1 MRMMEFVVLL
11 MVMGTLPAAEGA
23 GAAGGRL
30 AADAPV
36 DEILEALDERGR
48 DLRDFRADVRLTE
61 TDPNFG
67 LSTARLGRVW
77 YERRDEHNAR
87 IRVTFD
93 KREER
98 GRMVDEQIDYL
109 LDDGWLVDRNYRQR
123 VEVRR
128 QVLRPGERVDLLK
141 LGEGPFPLPIGQD
154 KQEVHRLFVV
164 EKLDGGDNPPANSV
178 HIRLT
183 PREGTQFSRDYHA
196 IEVWVDLDTAMP
208 ARIETED
215 SRQAGI
221 RTTDLSNI
229 RVNEG
234 VEAEDFVLPAVG
246 ADWQRRDEGFEG

>member
-1 MRMMEFVVLL
+1 MRMMDFVLL
-11 MVMGTLPAAEGA
+11 VLLGTLPTADAAA
-23 GAAGGRL
+23 PGGQRL

-36 DEILEALDERGR
+36 DAILDALDERGR
-48 DLRDFRADVRLTE
+48 DLRDFQADVRLTE

-98 GRMVDEQIDYL
+98 GQVLDERIDYM
-109 LDDGWLVDRNYRQR
+109 LDEGWLVDRNYRQR

-154 KQEVHRLFVV
+154 KQEVHRLFTVD
-164 EKLDGGDNPPANSV
+164 KLDGGDDPPVNTL

-183 PREGTQFSRDYHA
+183 PREGTQFARDYHS
-196 IEVWVDLDTAMP
+196 IEVWVDLETAMP
-208 ARIETED
+208 SRIETED
-215 SRQAGI
+215 SRQASI

-234 VEAEDFVLPAVG
+234 VEAEDFALPAVG